1 MRCPLISRP
10 SSPVMCCKD
19 ACALWDESAAR
30 CSHLTNN
37 LAWAEIVQRVAEMM
51 MEKETPHD

>member
-51 MEKETPHD
+51 MEKETS